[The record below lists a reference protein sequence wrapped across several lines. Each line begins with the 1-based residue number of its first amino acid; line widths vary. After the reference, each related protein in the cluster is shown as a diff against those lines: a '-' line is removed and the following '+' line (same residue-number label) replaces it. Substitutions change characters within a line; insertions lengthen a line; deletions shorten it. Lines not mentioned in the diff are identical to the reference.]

1 MLFLVLLLGAAPGAS
16 VDVVFTGDVIP
27 HVSVKET
34 AKSHVRRGADGASLN
49 HDGWDHVFGP
59 LGEAF
64 RRADV
69 AVVNLE
75 TPLTTLRPPAYGEL
89 VFNAPPAMARAL
101 AAVGVTVATFA
112 NNHSKDQDLEGIKQT
127 RRYLAAAG
135 LLTAGAAKNAREAW
149 QPLCFD
155 KNGLKLCFLAFTR
168 FMNGLHNDDDP
179 KKPHVPIV
187 DYDLDRSTGGISERQ
202 LLKKVREVA
211 ASCDALFVTP
221 HWGEEYFLEPL
232 LADRRLSW
240 ALLEAGAVAVIG
252 NHPHVLQSVETFTRE
267 DGREALVAFSLG
279 NLVSS
284 QGSDDMDTR
293 RDGMLLQL
301 TVSMAEGG
309 ATVRRT
315 RALPVW
321 TDNRGKQG
329 IQPVVADDEIA
340 AMSERVRLLETR
352 DDAVSAGE
360 ARALK
365 KRLEKAVTR
374 RERILSIVPE
384 EMYEAAPRTQLAE
397 GNSLLPE
404 NLSRRPPSS
413 AR

>member
-1 MLFLVLLLGAAPGAS
+1 MVLGAAPGAA

-27 HVSVKET
+27 HSSVKET
-34 AKSHVRRGADGASLN
+34 AKSHVRLGDDGAALN

-59 LGEAF
+59 LSEAF

-75 TPLTTLRPPAYGEL
+75 TPLTTLRRPAHGEL
-89 VFNAPPAMARAL
+89 VFNAPPAMAQAL

-112 NNHSKDQDLEGIKQT
+112 NNHSKDQDLAGITQT
-127 RRYLAAAG
+127 RRHLKEAG
-135 LLTAGAAKNAREAW
+135 LLATGAGANARDAW

-155 KNGLKLCFLAFTR
+155 KNGLRLCFLAFTR
-168 FMNGLHNDDDP
+168 FMNGLHNDEN
-179 KKPHVPIV
+179 KWKPHVPIV

-202 LLKKVREVA
+202 LIKKVREVA
-211 ASCDALFVTP
+211 ATCDALFVTP

-252 NHPHVLQSVETFTRE
+252 NHPHVLQSVETFVRE
-267 DGREALVAFSLG
+267 DGREALVAYSLG

-284 QGSDDMDTR
+284 QGSDDMDPR
-293 RDGMLLQL
+293 RDGLLLQL
-301 TVSMAEGG
+301 TVSMTETG
-309 ATVRRT
+309 ATVSRT

-321 TDNRGKQG
+321 TDNRGSRG

-340 AMSERVRLLETR
+340 AMRERVRLLETR
-352 DDAVSAGE
+352 DDLVSKSE
-360 ARALK
+360 VRALN
-365 KRLEKAVTR
+365 KRLTKAVTR
-374 RERILSIVPE
+374 RERILSIVPSD
-384 EMYEAAPRTQLAE
+384 MYEAAGGAQLAATA
-397 GNSLLPE
+397 GP
-404 NLSRRPPSS
+404 
-413 AR
+413 